1 MRPFRA
7 TRSFDV
13 CASMDPD
20 CRSVHAVL
28 PHPRG
33 RPPRNKRLPR
43 GQGSTSRLLA
53 AAMGSGEDKAGSQML
68 PAQVTA
74 PGNGPFGDTACGC
87 SQLRRPVAASE
98 NGRDIHCG

>member
-20 CRSVHAVL
+20 SRPVHAVR

-33 RPPRNKRLPR
+33 RLPRNKRLPR

-53 AAMGSGEDKAGSQML
+53 AAVGSCEDNAGSQML

-74 PGNGPFGDTACGC
+74 PR
-87 SQLRRPVAASE
+87 QRPAS
-98 NGRDIHCG
+98 